1 VAKQQKQNK
10 VGALRIIGGQWR
22 GRKLAVADV
31 EGLRPT
37 GDRVRETLFNW
48 LQPYLPGSR
57 CLDCFAG
64 SGALGLEAASRGA
77 EYVTMVE
84 ANSQAASHLK
94 AHCDTLQA
102 QNCHVLTQTAEQA
115 SAGLSTPFDIVFM
128 DPPFQ
133 ADLWSS
139 TAQLLMTHSLLA
151 EGALIYVEYP
161 RRMAMPKLPEQWQ
174 QLKEKQA
181 GEVNYALFQYSAG
194 ASV

>member
-1 VAKQQKQNK
+1 
-10 VGALRIIGGQWR
+10 
-22 GRKLAVADV
+22 VADV

-84 ANSQAASHLK
+84 ANSKAARQLK

-102 QNCHVLTQTAEQA
+102 QNCHVLTQPAEQA
-115 SAGLSTPFDIVFM
+115 LAELTTPFDIVFL

-133 ADLWSS
+133 ADLWTTTAEQLVSS
-139 TAQLLMTHSLLA
+139 TLLE

-161 RRMAMPKLPEQWQ
+161 RRMAMPQLPEQWQ